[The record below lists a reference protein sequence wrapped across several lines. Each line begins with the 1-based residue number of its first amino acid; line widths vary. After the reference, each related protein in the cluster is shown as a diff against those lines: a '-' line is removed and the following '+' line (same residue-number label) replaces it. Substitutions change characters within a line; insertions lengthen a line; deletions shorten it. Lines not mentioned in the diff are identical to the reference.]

1 MLPASSYSQRVTVE
15 RRGSATDAYGN
26 VVSDTWSTVCQ
37 VRAAFRPQYGR
48 ESMAA
53 GRLESTMGGTVTV
66 RRSTTTAGILPS
78 DRIVFRDAPLAG
90 KVFNI
95 RSIVPTIDDI
105 ELVVEEGVAT

>member
-1 MLPASSYSQRVTVE
+1 MINPGGYRERVTVE
-15 RRGSATDAYGN
+15 RRNSGTDAYGN
-26 VVSDTWSTVCQ
+26 VLSDTWATLCQ
-37 VRAAFRPQYGR
+37 EFAAFRPQYGR

-53 GRLESTMGGTVTV
+53 GRLESTMGGTVTL
-66 RRSTTTAGILPS
+66 RRSNTTAGILPS
-78 DRIVFRDAPLAG
+78 DRIVFRDAPLAN